1 MLSGSAG
8 TGFRREPENMPDRTQ
23 RLENLIDIGL
33 ALTAERD
40 LDALLE
46 RILERARRFTRA
58 EAGTLFVREGDHLRL
73 AVVQNDVLEARVGKR
88 EMERRLRAAPL
99 ALSEPS
105 AAGHV
110 AQTGEIVNVSDGYA
124 FGVQQTVAF
133 NTSPDETG
141 DSERRSVFVVPLQDP
156 KGHIVGV
163 LELLNARDEGGAI
176 VPFDPEDEKLIR
188 ALASLGA
195 LAIRNAQLEDL
206 SFKDGL
212 TDLYN
217 ERYFALRL
225 DEEVRRSARFGH
237 PLALVCI
244 DLDDFKR
251 INEDKGRVAGDEV
264 LKETARLLVKH
275 SRSFTILARRA
286 GDDFVAILANTPKAG
301 AATYA
306 ERIRG
311 VLEHHAFAQGPVTAC
326 FGVAALPADAASA
339 EELMLKADRAVNEAK
354 RFGRNRVAAP

>member
-1 MLSGSAG
+1 
-8 TGFRREPENMPDRTQ
+8 MPDRTQ
-23 RLENLIDIGL
+23 RLERLIDIGL
-33 ALTAERD
+33 ALTGERD
-40 LDALLE
+40 LHALLE
-46 RILERARRFTRA
+46 RILEEARRFTRA
-58 EAGTLFVREGDHLRL
+58 EAGTLFLRDGDHLRF
-73 AVVQNDVLEARVGKR
+73 AVVQNEVLEARLGTGA
-88 EMERRLRAAPL
+88 MPRRPQTAPL
-99 ALSEPS
+99 PLSEPS

-110 AQTGEIVNVSDGYA
+110 AQTGEIVNVSDA
-124 FGVQQTVAF
+124 DAA
-133 NTSPDETG
+133 
-141 DSERRSVFVVPLQDP
+141 RRSVLVVPLQDP

-163 LELLNARDEGGAI
+163 LELLNARDEGGAS
-176 VPFDPEDEKLIR
+176 VPFDPADERLIR
-188 ALASLGA
+188 ALAA
-195 LAIRNAQLEDL
+195 QAAVAIRNAQLEDL
-206 SFKDGL
+206 SFKDAL
-212 TDLYN
+212 TDLFN

-244 DLDDFKR
+244 DVDDFKR
-251 INEDKGRVAGDEV
+251 INEDKGRAAGDEV
-264 LKETARLLVKH
+264 LKETARLLAKH

-339 EELMLKADRAVNEAK
+339 EDLMLKADRAVGDAK
-354 RFGRNRVAAP
+354 RLGRNRVATF

>member
-1 MLSGSAG
+1 
-8 TGFRREPENMPDRTQ
+8 MPDRTQ
-23 RLENLIDIGL
+23 RLERLIDIGL
-33 ALTAERD
+33 ALTGERD
-40 LDALLE
+40 LHALLE
-46 RILERARRFTRA
+46 RILEEARWFTRA
-58 EAGTLFVREGDHLRL
+58 EAGTLFLRDGDRLRF
-73 AVVQNDVLEARVGKR
+73 AVVQNEILEARLGKGAMPR
-88 EMERRLRAAPL
+88 HPQAAPL
-99 ALSEPS
+99 PLSEPS

-110 AQTGEIVNVSDGYA
+110 AQTGEIVNVSDA
-124 FGVQQTVAF
+124 DAA
-133 NTSPDETG
+133 
-141 DSERRSVFVVPLQDP
+141 RRSVLVVPLQDP

-163 LELLNARDEGGAI
+163 LELLNARDEGGAS
-176 VPFDPEDEKLIR
+176 VPFDPADERLIR
-188 ALASLGA
+188 ALAA
-195 LAIRNAQLEDL
+195 QAAVAIRNAQLEDL
-206 SFKDGL
+206 SFKDAL
-212 TDLYN
+212 TDLFN

-251 INEDKGRVAGDEV
+251 INEDKGRAAGDEV
-264 LKETARLLVKH
+264 LKETARLLAKH

-326 FGVAALPADAASA
+326 FGVAALPADASSA
-339 EELMLKADRAVNEAK
+339 EDLMLKADRTVSDAK
-354 RFGRNRVAAP
+354 RLGRNRVTTF